1 MVMQNHIRNLYTCIC
16 MLKDSQSTTEGVKLT
31 DEYRIDLIRNLRND
45 LVKHFLDDANLISYF
60 AEQYDQKE
68 LNTRRIEF
76 IKKELKDLL
85 IAPVDLAHY
94 ATMMLEM
101 KQSGMA
107 SITSKNEKLFYDE
120 LEKIFKRYS
129 Y

>member
-1 MVMQNHIRNLYTCIC
+1 

-45 LVKHFLDDANLISYF
+45 LVKHFLDDKNLINFF
-60 AEQYDQKE
+60 AEQYDQKQ

-76 IKKELKDLL
+76 IKKELRELL

-94 ATMMLEM
+94 ATLMLEM
-101 KQSGMA
+101 KQSGTA
-107 SITSKNEKLFYDE
+107 SIASKNEKLFYDE